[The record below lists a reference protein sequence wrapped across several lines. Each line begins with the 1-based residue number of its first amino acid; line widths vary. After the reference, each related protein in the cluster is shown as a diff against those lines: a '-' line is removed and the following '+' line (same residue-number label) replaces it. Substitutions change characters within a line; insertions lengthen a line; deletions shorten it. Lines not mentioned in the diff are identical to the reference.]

1 MQPFVHLLL
10 VLPRFIAYRILIML
24 RKVQNLSPVERTE
37 LIAYL
42 RSFKWDERLHTYD
55 KVLDKR
61 TRYLTILMENM
72 DHPHNVS
79 AVLRSCEC
87 FGIQE
92 VHLVDDADV
101 YGVNKK
107 VAKGSSKWLDL
118 TKYSRYHNNT
128 EEALKQLK
136 NRGYRLVA
144 TTPAQSAVS
153 IDEFDILKGKTAF
166 IFGTELTGIS
176 STVIEQAD
184 EFISIPTVGFTESL
198 NLSVSVAIILHSM
211 TSRLYKSGIE
221 FGFSNEEKEIVMLD
235 WLRKTIPKVDLI
247 EKRFFDSR
255 SQG

>member
-1 MQPFVHLLL
+1 
-10 VLPRFIAYRILIML
+10 ML

-55 KVLDKR
+55 KVLSRR
-61 TRYLTILMENM
+61 TRYLTVLMENM

-87 FGIQE
+87 FGIQN
-92 VHLVDDADV
+92 VHLVDDTDR

-107 VAKGSSKWLDL
+107 VAMGSSKWLEL
-118 TKYSRYHNNT
+118 TKYSHYKNNT
-128 EEALKQLK
+128 EEALKQL
-136 NRGYRLVA
+136 RSMGYRLVA

-153 IDEFDILKGKTAF
+153 INEFDILKGKTAF
-166 IFGTELTGIS
+166 VFGTELTGIS

-198 NLSVSVAIILHSM
+198 NLSVSVSIILHHM
-211 TSRLYKSGIE
+211 TNRLYQSGIVY
-221 FGFSNEEKEIVMLD
+221 GLSTEEKEIVMLD
-235 WLRKTIPKVDLI
+235 WLRKTIPKVHLI
-247 EKRFFDSR
+247 EKRFFESR
-255 SQG
+255 ENG